1 MEQNFKPSQ
10 LAEKRTSVRTYSPAL
25 LADTDIVNIK
35 KNLNSNNT
43 GIFGNTLRFELVKKA
58 DYINEQLR
66 LGTYG
71 FISGAQYFIVGV
83 TQKNVNMGFFDF
95 GYVLEK
101 KILQF
106 TAMNLGTCWM
116 AGTVKRK
123 DFALAARLK
132 PDEII
137 PAISP
142 IGIPAQRQ
150 GLKSLLIRTLA
161 GSKNRKDWNEL
172 FFDNNFETSFQIKNN
187 EKLQIPFEMVRLAP
201 SSNNHQPW
209 RLLIEPDAIHIFMAR
224 KKNVAED
231 AIDMPAIDIG
241 IACAHLELG
250 CHEVGINGKWEK
262 RTTKSHNKTMEY
274 IISYI
279 L

>member
-1 MEQNFKPSQ
+1 MLYPSSQ
-10 LAEKRTSVRTYSPAL
+10 LAEKRISVRSYNHLTLSEAEITQIQTIL
-25 LADTDIVNIK
+25 DTD
-35 KNLNSNNT
+35 NT
-43 GIFGNTLRFELVKKA
+43 GIFLNKLRFVLVNKL
-58 DYINEQLR
+58 DFINEQLR

-71 FISGAQYFIVGV
+71 FISGAQHFIVGIM
-83 TQKNVNMGFFDF
+83 QKKANMGFFDF

-123 DFALAARLK
+123 DFSIAAGLK
-132 PDEII
+132 NDEII

-161 GSKNRKDWNEL
+161 GSKNRKAANEL
-172 FFDNNFETSFQIKNN
+172 FFEQNFEAAFQLQHN
-187 EKLQIPFEMVRLAP
+187 EKLQIPLEMVRLAP

-209 RLLIEPDAIHIFMAR
+209 RLLIEPQVIHVFLHR
-224 KKNVAED
+224 KKNATED
-231 AIDMPAIDIG
+231 EIDMPAIDIG

-250 CHEVGINGKWEK
+250 CNEMGLAGKWEK
-262 RTTKSHNKTMEY
+262 RPIKDNNKNMEY
-274 IISYI
+274 MISFA